1 MSDMNLRVF
10 ARNLRRSAE
19 IAAEEGMSRS
29 VVNVYNDVLKPH
41 AEPYLV
47 LDDAVDR
54 AESAWAR
61 ENRESIE
68 AIKALYEP
76 YRTARAVLLAYEPT
90 LVLPETLSGLRTDT
104 ERIEGIEKLI
114 DAVDDHAGTAWAD
127 DILLGPLGTKGP
139 DVVREIQE
147 AIAAN
152 KAVAKAREDRAKAFG
167 PTYDRFLRF
176 KRVVRSALGP
186 ASRQY
191 RRIHGRSATRDDDGE
206 T

>member
-1 MSDMNLRVF
+1 
-10 ARNLRRSAE
+10 NLRRSAE

-61 ENRESIE
+61 EDRESIE
-68 AIKALYEP
+68 AITALYEP
-76 YRTARAVLLAYEPT
+76 YRTARAVLLADEPT

-147 AIAAN
+147 
-152 KAVAKAREDRAKAFG
+152 
-167 PTYDRFLRF
+167 
-176 KRVVRSALGP
+176 
-186 ASRQY
+186 
-191 RRIHGRSATRDDDGE
+191 
-206 T
+206 